1 MRTQSAP
8 LFLKLWPSF
17 GDLAFLA
24 PIALLFGHMNGA
36 RTLLSD
42 CDTGWHIRTGEW
54 IMAHHAVPVRDIF
67 SYSKPG
73 DPWYAW
79 EWLSDVVFAW
89 LNGHGGLRG
98 VVLFSVL
105 LLSLTFTLLF
115 RLVRGKSNLIVAI
128 LITVLAAVASSVH
141 WLARPHLFTLLF
153 LVLFYTALEHVKE
166 GKERLAGVPYLA
178 ILPVA
183 TVLWTNLH
191 GGFVTGILM
200 IAAYGAGEVL
210 ELVFAEN
217 SGKTHRQECLCHG
230 TAHRQECLCHWAKAG
245 RYFGSAL
252 ACLAASLINP
262 YFYRL
267 HTHIWA
273 YLGDPFNSQYI
284 QEFLSPNFHN
294 LEVRFFEMMLVL
306 AVAAAGWSLS
316 KGRFTEPLLLGM
328 WAHAAL
334 LAGRNIEIFALAAA
348 VPVAGTIQE
357 WLERLPEWNV
367 AEWLQ
372 KAGRRFNRL
381 AASAGRTEAAAG
393 GWRVVSAMSLALVG
407 ALLYAPNPPKRFRAE
422 FDPKRYP
429 TGVLETLRRD
439 PSARIFTDDE
449 WGDYLIWSLYP
460 SHKVFV
466 DGRSDFYGHDFEERY
481 IDVLNVKYN
490 WEKILGRFGVDTI
503 LLPISAPLAGALKES
518 SRWRLVF
525 DDGVALVFRSRGKND
540 PHEDVLQKEGGTS
553 SSVAQTGTGR
563 GRDREVTKTEA
574 RDQAITRDQKIKT

>member
-217 SGKTHRQECLCHG
+217 SGKIHRQECLCHG

>member
-245 RYFGSAL
+245 WYFGSAL

-540 PHEDVLQKEGGTS
+540 PHEDVLQKDGGTS

>member
-1 MRTQSAP
+1 
-8 LFLKLWPSF
+8 
-17 GDLAFLA
+17 
-24 PIALLFGHMNGA
+24 
-36 RTLLSD
+36 
-42 CDTGWHIRTGEW
+42 
-54 IMAHHAVPVRDIF
+54 MAHHAVPVRDIF

-460 SHKVFV
+460 SHRVFV

-540 PHEDVLQKEGGTS
+540 PHEDVLQKDGGTS

>member
-67 SYSKPG
+67 SYSKSG

-540 PHEDVLQKEGGTS
+540 PHEDVLQKDGGTS

>member
-73 DPWYAW
+73 DPGYAW

-273 YLGDPFNSQYI
+273 YLGDPCNSQYI

-466 DGRSDFYGHDFEERY
+466 DGRSDFYGHVLEESY
-481 IDVLNVKYN
+481 IDVLNVQSN

-540 PHEDVLQKEGGTS
+540 PHEDVLQKDGGTS

>member
-1 MRTQSAP
+1 MTRQSAP

-17 GDLAFLA
+17 GDLAFLV

-54 IMAHHAVPVRDIF
+54 IMTHHAVPVRDIF

-105 LLSLTFTLLF
+105 LLSFTFTLLF
-115 RLVRGKSNLIVAI
+115 RLVRGKSNLLVAI
-128 LITVLAAVASSVH
+128 LITVLAAEASSLH

-153 LVLFYTALEHVKE
+153 LVLFYTALEHVRE
-166 GKERLAGVPYLA
+166 GEERLAGVPYLV

-210 ELVFAEN
+210 ELVFADN
-217 SGKTHRQECLCHG
+217 RHRQEFGYARTSCLC
-230 TAHRQECLCHWAKAG
+230 RWAKAG
-245 RYFGSAL
+245 RYFASAL

-262 YFYRL
+262 YGYRL
-267 HTHIWA
+267 HVHIAA
-273 YLGDPFNSQYI
+273 YLVDPFNSQYI

-334 LAGRNIEIFALAAA
+334 MAGRNIEIFALAAA
-348 VPVAGTIQE
+348 VPVAGSIEE

-367 AEWLQ
+367 ADWLR

-393 GWRVVSAMSLALVG
+393 GWRLVSVMSLALVA

-460 SHKVFV
+460 SHQVFV

-503 LLPISAPLAGALKES
+503 LLPINAPLAGALKES
-518 SRWRLVF
+518 SRWRLIF

-540 PHEDVLQKEGGTS
+540 PHVDIPQKGASG
-553 SSVAQTGTGR
+553 SVAQTGGGR